1 MTYSTGFL
9 ISDKPNNLELIE
21 KERNKYRA
29 YESFIFLTEELPYD
43 IWSFGCI
50 LIDLF
55 SKKEPIYKLNL
66 SEDEIRKMHDI
77 EAFPLISDEISG
89 FLREIILK
97 CLERVP
103 DKRITIEEL
112 KESLTIFLQNMLS
125 RYLIIKQ

>member
-1 MTYSTGFL
+1 LNNFDFIIGFL
-9 ISDKPNNLELIE
+9 ISERPNNYELIE

-29 YESFIFLTEELPYD
+29 YESFIYLTEELPYD

-55 SKKEPIYKLNL
+55 CKRDPIYKLNL
-66 SEDEIRKMHDI
+66 SEEEIRKMHEI
-77 EAFPLISDEISG
+77 EAFPMITDEITG

-103 DKRITIEEL
+103 DRRIHIDEL
-112 KESLTIFLQNMLS
+112 NESLSIYLQN
-125 RYLIIKQ
+125 LIGNII